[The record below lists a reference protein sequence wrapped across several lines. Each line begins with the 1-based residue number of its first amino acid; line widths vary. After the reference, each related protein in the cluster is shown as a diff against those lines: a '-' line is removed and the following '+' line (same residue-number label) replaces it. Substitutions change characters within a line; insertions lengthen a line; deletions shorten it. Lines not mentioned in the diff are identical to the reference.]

1 MRQTPYL
8 VLSIFILGILQPAYT
23 VGQES
28 VTIVDKSWS
37 VSANF
42 APNIGYRVLRGFL
55 QSNIIENRN
64 MQEKSDFGYSAG
76 IRLHHMLNPK
86 SELEF
91 GIDFS
96 NETLGFQDLTLINSN
111 GFPDGTGSTKVHY
124 RYIELPLMY
133 RRYFNDSR
141 ISIFGNI
148 GLSLKYFLRDGGV
161 IIFNFL
167 NGEKETTNFDD
178 NLIDPNQLNAN
189 FLVGL
194 GLRIAITDRIYTTI
208 NPTFKYS
215 LFPVEDADIRQY
227 NYSFGALFNVGYYF

>member
-1 MRQTPYL
+1 M
-8 VLSIFILGILQPAYT
+8 
-23 VGQES
+23 GQES

-96 NETLGFQDLTLINSN
+96 HESLGFEDLTFID
-111 GFPDGTGSTKVHY
+111 FPLLDDPGEGIIVAKVHY

>member
-8 VLSIFILGILQPAYT
+8 VLSIFILCILRPAYT

-42 APNIGYRVLRGFL
+42 APNIGYRELQGFN
-55 QSNIIENRN
+55 QRENIASRN
-64 MQEKSDFGYSAG
+64 FREKSAFGYSAG
-76 IRLHHMLNPK
+76 IRLHYMLSRK
-86 SELEF
+86 SELAF

-96 NETLGFQDLTLINSN
+96 HETLGFQDLSLTTAI
-111 GFPDGTGSTKVHY
+111 GFPGGTVSTKVHY

-133 RRYFNDSR
+133 RRYFNHSR

-161 IIFNFL
+161 ITINFL